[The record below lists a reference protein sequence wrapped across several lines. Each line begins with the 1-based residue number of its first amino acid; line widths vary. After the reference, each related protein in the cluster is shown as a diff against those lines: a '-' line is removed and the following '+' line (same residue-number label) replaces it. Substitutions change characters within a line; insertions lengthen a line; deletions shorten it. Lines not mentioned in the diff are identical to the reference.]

1 MAVAYV
7 VMADTGHCQNP
18 LSPIAMSESE
28 YLETRVDDQIA
39 WYGKKSGSAKTK
51 YFVARGLEITVA
63 AFIPFMLHFWEWEH
77 TRKIVA
83 FCGVLI
89 VGINGLLGL
98 FKWGDLW
105 KNYRTTS
112 ETLKHH
118 RFLFTTKCAPYDGE
132 GAFCVFVNNIEREI
146 SEENSDWK
154 QIPFEKT
161 RSTE

>member
-1 MAVAYV
+1 MKNSQPAP
-7 VMADTGHCQNP
+7 P
-18 LSPIAMSESE
+18 LPSSEVGVDE
-28 YLETRVDDQIA
+28 YLEKRVDDQIT
-39 WYGKKSGSAKTK
+39 WYGRKSGHAKCK
-51 YFVARGLEITVA
+51 YFVARTLEIVVA
-63 AFIPFMLHFWEWEH
+63 ALIPFVLHFWEWEH
-77 TRKIVA
+77 TRRVVA
-83 FCGVLI
+83 FFGVLI

-132 GAFCVFVNNIEREI
+132 GGFRLFVNNIERAI

-154 QIPFEKT
+154 QIPFEKP
-161 RSTE
+161 RSVE